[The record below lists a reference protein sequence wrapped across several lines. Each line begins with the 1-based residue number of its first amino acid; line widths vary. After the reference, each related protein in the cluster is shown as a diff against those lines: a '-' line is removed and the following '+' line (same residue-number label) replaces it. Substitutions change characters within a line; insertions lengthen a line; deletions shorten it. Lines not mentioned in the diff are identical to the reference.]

1 LLFNSQGRL
10 LETIRNYNA
19 PSPLFLRVAFSFAIG
34 ILAISG
40 QVFAPD
46 FAQQGLDL
54 IDSFFIYLLVA
65 QFTHLGWVHLG
76 LNLAGLAIVAWG
88 FSAQRSHAEWLWV
101 QLVSLFW
108 LAFYLSWVEPV
119 QWYCGLSGAL
129 HFQFAACLLMALYRS
144 PSRLAQS
151 WPLWVLAAGLVA
163 KLVLEWNSGHTTDS
177 MVGGPIA
184 FEAHR
189 GGALGG
195 VLFGVAM
202 IGRSIWRKPY
212 SAS

>member
-1 LLFNSQGRL
+1 M
-10 LETIRNYNA
+10 ETIRNYNA
-19 PSPLFLRVAFSFAIG
+19 PSPLFLGFASSFVIG
-34 ILAISG
+34 ILAMSG

-54 IDSFFIYLLVA
+54 IDSFFIYVLLA

-76 LNLAGLAIVAWG
+76 LNLAGLAIVTWG
-88 FSAQRSHAEWLWV
+88 FSGQRSAAEWLWI
-101 QLVSLFW
+101 QLVSLLW
-108 LAFYLSWVEPV
+108 LACYLSWIEPV

-129 HFQFAACLLMALYRS
+129 HFQFTACLLIALYRS

-151 WPLWVLAAGLVA
+151 WPLWVLAAGLAV
-163 KLVLEWNSGHTTDS
+163 KLTLEWHSGPTTDS
-177 MVGGPIA
+177 LVGGPIA

-195 VLFGVAM
+195 GLLGLAM
-202 IGRSIWRKPY
+202 IGCSLRWKSNRT
-212 SAS
+212 S